1 MENNNENKLGG
12 GIIAVSILLL
22 IGAVISIFSSVSVV
36 TNRSFYEKTYKQLG
50 VSMPSNTIYYIFI
63 ALSVVIMLSV
73 ILVLLKKSLGIYG
86 YFTAVIINFIANII
100 ISGFTVLML
109 ANLILPAIY
118 LALIMSKKQ
127 VFGFGNDAN

>member
-22 IGAVISIFSSVSVV
+22 IGSVISIFSSISVV
-36 TNRSFYEKTYKQLG
+36 ANRSLYEKTYKQLG
-50 VSMPSNTIYYIFI
+50 MTLPSSTIYYIFI
-63 ALSVVIMLSV
+63 ALAVVIMLSV
-73 ILVLLKKSLGIYG
+73 ILILLKKSLGVYG
-86 YFTAVIINFIANII
+86 YFTAVIINIIANII
-100 ISGFTVLML
+100 TTGFNVLML

-127 VFGFGNDAN
+127 VFGFGNNAN